1 MDTID
6 PTSPPTLDQL
16 LNSGNFIEVNVN
28 KLVPNEVVILRYRD
42 RITCV
47 QIMNNTNDPNGR
59 IKYRFSHDPKNISD
73 QLKPR
78 MSNEIQFYRRDPR
91 QNFDK
96 AARMIENRIHNNTIG
111 NVSDA
116 MKNVMGNPDLYNL
129 IGNNLGPGRYGKG
142 GRRKTRRSRKTRK
155 NKRKSTRRT
164 GRKYK
169 K

>member
-42 RITCV
+42 RITYV
-47 QIMNNTNDPNGR
+47 QIINNTNDPNGR
-59 IKYRFSHDPKNISD
+59 IKYLFSDKPENISD

-78 MSNEIQFYRRDPR
+78 MSNEIQFYRTDPR

-96 AARMIENRIHNNTIG
+96 AARMIENRINNNTIG
-111 NVSDA
+111 NVSDS

-142 GRRKTRRSRKTRK
+142 GRRKTTRTRK

>member
-28 KLVPNEVVILRYRD
+28 ELVPNEVVILRYRD
-42 RITCV
+42 RITYV
-47 QIMNNTNDPNGR
+47 QIINNTNDPNGR
-59 IKYRFSHDPKNISD
+59 IKYSFSNNPENTSD
-73 QLKPR
+73 QLKPH
-78 MSNEIQFYRRDPR
+78 MSNEIQFYRTDPR

-96 AARMIENRIHNNTIG
+96 AARMIENRINNNTIG

-116 MKNVMGNPDLYNL
+116 KKGVLGNPDLYNL
-129 IGNNLGPGRYGKG
+129 IGNNLGPGRHGKG
-142 GRRKTRRSRKTRK
+142 GRKKTRRSRKTRK